1 MKSQILRTHDVGE
14 ILIQQISSAHILT
27 AVLMSAPAGLAV
39 SKIIYPEV
47 EEPETR
53 DLSKMQHQEDRL
65 LFPFTVTF
73 FSLDKSTVLV

>member
-1 MKSQILRTHDVGE
+1 
-14 ILIQQISSAHILT
+14 
-27 AVLMSAPAGLAV
+27 MSAPAGLAV

-65 LFPFTVTF
+65 YYK
-73 FSLDKSTVLV
+73 SLSLHCHVFLLRFWFKNAVFKN

>member
-1 MKSQILRTHDVGE
+1 
-14 ILIQQISSAHILT
+14 
-27 AVLMSAPAGLAV
+27 MSAPAGLAV

-73 FSLDKSTVLV
+73 FSLDKSTVLVENALFNKITKTGENMHVT

>member
-1 MKSQILRTHDVGE
+1 
-14 ILIQQISSAHILT
+14 
-27 AVLMSAPAGLAV
+27 MSAPAGLAV

-65 LFPFTVTF
+65 SFPFTVTF
-73 FSLDKSTVLV
+73 FSLDKSTVLVENALFNKITKTGENMHVTWN